1 MPAAAPAV
9 RLYERAVADVAA
21 AGVSAPFGRDLLLL
35 VPYRSLSIQPFSF
48 PFSGQSAIREA
59 VKLQVQPFTSG
70 RPLIEVFTTVRA
82 KEGRGSGGI
91 AWFLSS
97 EELTAVE
104 SVAAKT
110 RSLRIWPL
118 PLALAARL
126 PGDGIAVC
134 VLKDAICSM
143 LFEGGFPS
151 LYRIIPKGRRSPE
164 DEIEWIRAF
173 ARSRGAGDL
182 ATEVWEDSDDS
193 DARARLSEMALET
206 LSGCS
211 FGAEVNLSLRAVD
224 TVLALERGIR
234 LCTRVAAWVCLVGL
248 CAAGGAYSQQI
259 FSQRALERIKNQG
272 VALYRSV
279 FDATGKIVDP
289 VSQARGKLNAARGGE
304 KGLILEE
311 MLARLG
317 ASAKAAGET
326 SVLVESL
333 RYNAEGSDLLGSVP
347 DMEKLQA
354 FQKELSAVFRTQLGD
369 IQQVPGGGLRFSMNL
384 RW

>member
-1 MPAAAPAV
+1 MPAALPTV
-9 RLYERAVADVAA
+9 RLYERAVGDAA
-21 AGVSAPFGRDLLLL
+21 VAGVSGSFARDLLLL

-48 PFSGQSAIREA
+48 PFSGHSAIREA

-70 RPLIEVFTTVRA
+70 KPLIDVFTTIRA

-97 EELTAVE
+97 EELSAVE

-118 PLALAARL
+118 PLALSARL
-126 PGDGIAVC
+126 PDNGIGVC

-143 LFEGGFPS
+143 LYERGFPS
-151 LYRIIPKGRRSPE
+151 LYRIVPKGRRNVE

-173 ARSRGAGDL
+173 AANRGTVDL
-182 ATEVWEDSDDS
+182 ATEIWEDSDDP
-193 DARARLSEMALET
+193 DARARLAEMALET
-206 LSGCS
+206 LSGRS
-211 FGAEVNLSLRAVD
+211 FEAEVNLSLRAVD

-234 LCTRVAAWVCLVGL
+234 LCTRVAAWVCLAGL
-248 CAAGGAYSQQI
+248 CAAGGAYAQQF
-259 FSQRALERIKNQG
+259 FSQRALERIGSQG

-317 ASAKAAGET
+317 ASTKAAGES
-326 SVLVESL
+326 SVLIESL
-333 RYNAEGSDLLGSVP
+333 RYNSEGSDLLGSVP

-354 FQKELSAVFRTQLGD
+354 FQKELSAAFRTQLGD